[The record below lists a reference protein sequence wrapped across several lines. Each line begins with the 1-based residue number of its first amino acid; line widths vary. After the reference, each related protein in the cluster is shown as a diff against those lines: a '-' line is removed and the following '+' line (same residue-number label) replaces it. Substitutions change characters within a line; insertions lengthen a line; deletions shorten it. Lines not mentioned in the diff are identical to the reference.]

1 MKQAN
6 GQSFIPALFFM
17 VVFTVLEWLPVL
29 NSNDEG
35 WLYFMLF
42 PLLVCNA
49 YQLLVL
55 SKLIERSQQELAGKR
70 ARKQAEAK
78 GNNVKAGELGK
89 GS

>member
-1 MKQAN
+1 
-6 GQSFIPALFFM
+6 
-17 VVFTVLEWLPVL
+17 LEWIPVL
-29 NSNDEG
+29 SANDES

-55 SKLIERSQQELAGKR
+55 SKLIERSQRELASKRGSKQTPVKGKM
-70 ARKQAEAK
+70 
-78 GNNVKAGELGK
+78 KAGELGK

>member
-1 MKQAN
+1 
-6 GQSFIPALFFM
+6 LFFM
-17 VVFTVLEWLPVL
+17 VVVTVLEWVPVL
-29 NSNDEG
+29 KTNDEG

-55 SKLIERSQQELAGKR
+55 SKLIEISQKELADRRG
-70 ARKQAEAK
+70 RKQTPAK
-78 GNNVKAGELGK
+78 GKVKAGQLGK